1 MSLRDRIAKASEERT
16 LELSTGWKVQVRPL
30 LPADL
35 VGGPAADDVQAWLSF
50 SRGDLLTLKAMS
62 EGGPEA
68 EAIRAE
74 WRDELAKRRA
84 DPEISTRSAR
94 LHSAAILAAVVGLG
108 APGEPVEAIEVA
120 EVDDEAA
127 TPLRLSTASLC
138 ELLGASAYVEAAE
151 WILWR
156 AVGGE
161 GGQKAALAFRDF
173 RRALMA
179 VRGGQVLR
187 GAPVE
192 PAAADGG
199 GAAGQPDVLPAPPGS
214 PPEDGAQG

>member
-1 MSLRDRIAKASEERT
+1 MSLRERIAKASEDRT

-35 VGGPAADDVQAWLSF
+35 VSGPAADDVQAWLSF
-50 SRGDLLTLKAMS
+50 SRGDLLTLKAIA

-84 DPEISTRSAR
+84 DSDLSARATR
-94 LHSAAILAAVVGLG
+94 LHSAAITAAVVGLA

-138 ELLGASAYVEAAE
+138 ALLGASASVEAAE
-151 WILWR
+151 WFLWR

-173 RRALMA
+173 RRSLMA
-179 VRGGQVLR
+179 VRGGAVLR
-187 GAPVE
+187 GAPVQ
-192 PAAADGG
+192 PATVDGG
-199 GAAGQPDVLPAPPGS
+199 GVTLQPDVLPEAPGS

>member
-16 LELSTGWKVQVRPL
+16 LELSNGWKVQVRPL

-35 VGGPAADDVQAWLSF
+35 VSGPAADDVQAWLSF

-84 DPEISTRSAR
+84 DPEVSTRAAR

-120 EVDDEAA
+120 EADDEAA

-138 ELLGASAYVEAAE
+138 ELLGAAAYVEAAE

-161 GGQKAALAFRDF
+161 GGQKAALAFRDV

-179 VRGGQVLR
+179 KRGGAVLR
-187 GAPVE
+187 GAPVQ

-199 GAAGQPDVLPAPPGS
+199 GTADQPDVLPEAPGS
-214 PPEDGAQG
+214 PAEDGAQG

>member
-16 LELSTGWKVQVRPL
+16 LELSNGWKVQVRPL
-30 LPADL
+30 LPVDL
-35 VGGPAADDVQAWLSF
+35 VSGPAADDVQAWLSF
-50 SRGDLLTLKAMS
+50 SRGDLLTLKTIA

-68 EAIRAE
+68 ESIRAE
-74 WRDELAKRRA
+74 WQAEVAKRRA
-84 DPEISTRSAR
+84 DSDLSAR
-94 LHSAAILAAVVGLG
+94 ATRLHTAAITAAVVGLG
-108 APGEPVEAIEVA
+108 APGEPVEPVELA
-120 EVDDEAA
+120 ETDDEAA

-173 RRALMA
+173 RRAVVA
-179 VRGGQVLR
+179 IRGGAVLR
-187 GAPVE
+187 GAPVST
-192 PAAADGG
+192 AAADGG
-199 GAAGQPDVLPAPPGS
+199 GVADKPDVLPEAPGS
-214 PPEDGAQG
+214 TPEDGAQG

>member
-16 LELSTGWKVQVRPL
+16 LELSNGWKVQVRPL
-30 LPADL
+30 LPVDL
-35 VGGPAADDVQAWLSF
+35 VSGPAADDVQAWLSF
-50 SRGDLLTLKAMS
+50 SRGDLLTLKTIA
-62 EGGPEA
+62 EGGTEA

-74 WRDELAKRRA
+74 WQAEVAKRRA
-84 DPEISTRSAR
+84 DSDLSARATR
-94 LHSAAILAAVVGLG
+94 LHSAAITAAVVGLA

-120 EVDDEAA
+120 ETDDEAA

-173 RRALMA
+173 RKSVVAL
-179 VRGGQVLR
+179 RGGAVLR
-187 GAPVE
+187 GAPVQ
-192 PAAADGG
+192 PPSVDGG
-199 GAAGQPDVLPAPPGS
+199 GASDQPDVLPEAPGS
-214 PPEDGAQG
+214 ETEDGAQG

>member
-1 MSLRDRIAKASEERT
+1 MSLRERIAKASEDRT

-35 VGGPAADDVQAWLSF
+35 VAGPAADDVQAWLSF
-50 SRGDLLTLKAMS
+50 SRGDLLTLKAIS

-68 EAIRAE
+68 EEVKAQ

-84 DPEISTRSAR
+84 DSDLSAR
-94 LHSAAILAAVVGLG
+94 ATRLHTAAILAAVVGLG
-108 APGEPVEAIEVA
+108 APGEPVEPIDLA

-161 GGQKAALAFRDF
+161 AGQKTALAFRDV
-173 RRALMA
+173 RKSTLAL
-179 VRGGQVLR
+179 RNSKVLR
-187 GAPVE
+187 GAPVQ
-192 PAAADGG
+192 PAPVDGG
-199 GAAGQPDVLPAPPGS
+199 GTSDQPDVLPAAPGS
-214 PPEDGAQG
+214 ETEDGEKG